1 MSIRTGLTYDID
13 VGILSDG
20 KLKIK
25 IISMLRTLMEKIGNV
40 QEQMGNVGKK
50 WKH

>member
-20 KLKIK
+20 KLKLK
-25 IISMLRTLMEKIGNV
+25 IINMLRTLMKKIGNV
-40 QEQMGNVGKK
+40 QEQMGNVGKR
-50 WKH
+50 WIH